1 MFFWWRLAMSYL
13 ILAEKAEVVD
23 KRVPLLLIA
32 KLN

>member
-1 MFFWWRLAMSYL
+1 MSYL